1 MILVGV
7 GWGWVGGDGSTKLLV
22 STMTSQS
29 RLNAFKTIPKAFKSD
44 AKSGNMGQKRR
55 RGKNRA
61 KM

>member
-44 AKSGNMGQKRR
+44 AKSGNMGQK
-55 RGKNRA
+55 
-61 KM
+61 